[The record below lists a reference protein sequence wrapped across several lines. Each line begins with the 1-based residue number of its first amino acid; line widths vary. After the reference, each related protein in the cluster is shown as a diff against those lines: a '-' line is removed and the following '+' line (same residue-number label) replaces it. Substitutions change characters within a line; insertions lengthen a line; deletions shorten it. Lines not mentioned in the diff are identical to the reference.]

1 MVDSYTLKARV
12 YPMIIL
18 FFPIIIIGIF
28 YSIQFG
34 AVILFLSSLGIV
46 GALMYL
52 FSQIGRD
59 RGKLKEPGLWEMW
72 GGAPTVQL
80 IRLSDKRI
88 DPHTKERYRQKLQG
102 LCPVPIVPDIA
113 SENSNSHAAN
123 EVYRTWT
130 KYLIAKTRDTKIYSL
145 LLKDNTSYGFRRNL
159 WGLKLYGILLTAF
172 LLIANYAFWYSRTNL
187 SDPLSY
193 PDNFIYSEIALLGVL
208 FFWIIQ
214 VTPNWIKIPA
224 FSYAERLYESLENM

>member
-1 MVDSYTLKARV
+1 MVDNYTLKARV

-28 YSIQFG
+28 YSIQFE
-34 AVILFLSSLGIV
+34 AVLLLLSSLGIV

-59 RGKLKEPGLWEMW
+59 RGKLKEPELWEIL
-72 GGAPTVQL
+72 GGAPTTQI
-80 IRLSDKRI
+80 IRLNDDRV
-88 DPHTKERYRQKLQG
+88 DQHTKERYRQKLQT
-102 LCPVPIVPDIA
+102 LCPVSIVPDLA
-113 SENSNSHAAN
+113 LENNNKDAAN
-123 EVYRTWT
+123 EVYKTWT
-130 KYLIAKTRDTKIYSL
+130 KFLIAKTRDPRTFGL

-159 WGLKLYGILLTAF
+159 WGLKSYGIFLTLT
-172 LLIANYAFWYSRTNL
+172 LLIGNYSFWFFRTELKN
-187 SDPLSY
+187 PLLY
-193 PDNFIYSEIALLGVL
+193 PNNFLYSEIALFVVL
-208 FFWIIQ
+208 IFWIVK